1 MSNAARFGTYFAL
14 GDSFT
19 EGLWDHYSDGSL
31 RGWADRLASA
41 IAAQQSP
48 EPLHYANLAVRG
60 KLLAQV
66 LADQVPVAEQ
76 HAGPGDLIT
85 FHAGANDALRPS
97 FDPVLTEAL
106 YREAVSRLA
115 ATGATV
121 LVFSAASREGVE
133 GRMAAS
139 LAARLNTFN
148 QIIAR
153 TAEEMGVLIIPV
165 ASTHALH
172 DYRFWHHDRL
182 HLNPEG
188 HRRVA
193 ECVLETLGLA
203 HDPQWRAPL
212 PQVRPRPRYHQ
223 VVREAGW
230 WLSFALPWIWRRLRG
245 VSSGD
250 GRLSKQQVP
259 VFWQ

>member
-1 MSNAARFGTYFAL
+1 MPPHFTHYFAL

-19 EGLWDHYSDGSL
+19 EGLWDFHPDGSL

-41 IAAQQSP
+41 IAAQQAP
-48 EPLHYANLAVRG
+48 EGLGYANLAVRG

-66 LADQVPVAEQ
+66 LADQVPVAESL
-76 HAGPGDLIT
+76 AGHGDLIT

-97 FDPVLTEAL
+97 FDPIVIAGLH
-106 YREAVSRLA
+106 REAVERLV

-121 LVFSAASREGVE
+121 LIFSAAGREGAR
-133 GRMAAS
+133 GRMATS
-139 LAARLNTFN
+139 VAARLNEFN

-153 TAEEMGVLIIPV
+153 TAEATGALIIPV

-172 DYRFWHHDRL
+172 DYRFWHSDRL
-182 HLNPEG
+182 HLNSEG

-203 HDPQWRAPL
+203 HDDSWRNPL
-212 PQVRPRPRYHQ
+212 PTVRQQPRYQQ
-223 VVREAGW
+223 VMRNIWW
-230 WLSFALPWIWRRLRG
+230 WLSFALPWIWRRVRG

-250 GRLSKQQVP
+250 GRSAKHSSP
-259 VFWQ
+259 IAWK